1 MKYIHKK
8 LFSAICVY
16 DKYLSQIIGLHLQI
30 LSFKDKISCNIH
42 LIFGC
47 IPTSLLVLLLLQ
59 QPNSLIMFVEISS
72 CLGWTKMHEVF
83 KSLLPRYFLKDIYVK

>member
-30 LSFKDKISCNIH
+30 ISFKDKTSCNIH

-47 IPTSLLVLLLLQ
+47 IPTSQSCVIY
-59 QPNSLIMFVEISS
+59 SEIGNA
-72 CLGWTKMHEVF
+72 LRYPYFTKIG
-83 KSLLPRYFLKDIYVK
+83 S